1 MVDWSW
7 RGVVVM
13 ADGIQGAGKM
23 PFDISSNIHQQTR
36 SREAIETHLA
46 DQRVEKEHRANHR
59 RLEALREQSL
69 ELSKSYDKF
78 GGATK
83 ATKPQGANV
92 NIEV

>member
-1 MVDWSW
+1 MKLQ
-7 RGVVVM
+7 M
-13 ADGIQGAGKM
+13 ADGIQGAGQM
-23 PFDISSNIHQQTR
+23 PFDIGSHIHKQTR
-36 SREAIETHLA
+36 AREAIETHLA

-78 GGATK
+78 GAATK
-83 ATKPQGANV
+83 ATRPEGSNV

>member
-1 MVDWSW
+1 
-7 RGVVVM
+7 M
-13 ADGIQGAGKM
+13 ADGLTGVGSA
-23 PFDISSNIHQQTR
+23 PFNIGSHIHQQTR
-36 SREAIETHLA
+36 AREAIETHLT

-59 RLEALREQSL
+59 RLEALEEQSL